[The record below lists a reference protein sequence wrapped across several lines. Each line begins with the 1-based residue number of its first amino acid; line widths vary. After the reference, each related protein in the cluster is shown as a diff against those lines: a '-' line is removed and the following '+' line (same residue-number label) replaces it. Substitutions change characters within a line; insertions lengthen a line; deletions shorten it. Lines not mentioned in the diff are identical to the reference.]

1 MENASKGSIIC
12 SKTNIVR
19 IAIDKIVIGNE
30 KDHKTR
36 EEERI
41 VEREEKEE
49 KRKEITGGLCCE
61 VY

>member
-30 KDHKTR
+30 KDYKTR

-41 VEREEKEE
+41 VEREEKKKRE
-49 KRKEITGGLCCE
+49 KR
-61 VY
+61 